1 LSNLNKVNARTK
13 VIALIAIFSSL
24 YAALRLVPTVPMIG
38 AQGASF
44 SLSDVLASLYG
55 ILLGPFT
62 GGFSVVIGTFVAMGF
77 GKPVIFL
84 GLDFLPALV
93 NAVALGL
100 LVRRKW
106 LIVVAL
112 NIVLL
117 VGFLLNPLTSIF
129 ISVGGISFPFVWLHI
144 AAFIVLL
151 SPLGR
156 KAGQWVET
164 LKPTFLAAGISIL
177 AFVGTMMQHLTG
189 GILTEVVRN
198 QIYVVLGQPPIVLT
212 ASFPITWSIV
222 FFLYPWERLGLIIL
236 AVVVGTPLVRALK
249 KSLLRPEKQAFTDSK
264 QDQKPPVTIRA

>member
-1 LSNLNKVNARTK
+1 
-13 VIALIAIFSSL
+13 
-24 YAALRLVPTVPMIG
+24 
-38 AQGASF
+38 
-44 SLSDVLASLYG
+44 
-55 ILLGPFT
+55 
-62 GGFSVVIGTFVAMGF
+62 MGF

-106 LIVVAL
+106 APVVAL
-112 NIVLL
+112 YIVLL

-129 ISVGGISFPFVWLHI
+129 INVGGYSFPFVWLHI

-156 KAGQWVET
+156 KAGQWIET
-164 LKPTFLAAGISIL
+164 LKPAFLAAGIAIM
-177 AFVGTMMQHLTG
+177 AFIGTMMQHLMG

-198 QIYVVLGQPPIVLT
+198 QLYVVFGQQPILQS

-236 AVVVGTPLVRALK
+236 AVVVGTPLVRTLK
-249 KSLLRPEKQAFTDSK
+249 KSLLKPEKQVLADS
-264 QDQKPPVTIRA
+264 QQEPNQPTTI